1 MTHLLAARRPCGVAA
16 LLLAALAG
24 CGAPTVITEGVV
36 IRNVTVIDG
45 TDREPRPNMSFVVSG
60 ERILAVRPNAEV
72 EVAGSVAEIDGA
84 GKFLIPGLWDMHV
97 HMVGYAERSFPL
109 FLANGVTTVR
119 DVGGELQQ
127 SGWLRQET
135 RFKRL
140 LGPRVLISGP
150 MLESELTVQAARG
163 TLAEGSSIATPD
175 SATAVAVVDSLALA
189 GVDHIKVH
197 GGTPRAAYFAAAG
210 AAARHGLPLVGHV
223 PDSVMPDEAI
233 AAGQRT
239 IEHGSKQAFANSA
252 RGADLS
258 QWMLAEM
265 QRYLDSRDGQLRPL
279 GIFRYRIIAD
289 DSASQA
295 YDLPT
300 ARRFAEL
307 AAARDVW
314 FDPTLVVWR
323 AFVLRNEPGV
333 WRRPE
338 HVYVPRVVREYQEL
352 PPPDAGATPA
362 DRERGREQWQA
373 AHAAFAEL
381 VSAGAKFVAG
391 TDVPVF
397 PMVPGFSLHDE
408 LQLLHEIGL
417 SPLQALQAAT
427 RNAAAAAGMLGEVGT
442 IEEGKIADLVLLDGD
457 PLADLG
463 NTTRIVA
470 VITRGRLLDRATLDR
485 FLEDAKAFARQP

>member
-1 MTHLLAARRPCGVAA
+1 
-16 LLLAALAG
+16 
-24 CGAPTVITEGVV
+24 
-36 IRNVTVIDG
+36 
-45 TDREPRPNMSFVVSG
+45 
-60 ERILAVRPNAEV
+60 
-72 EVAGSVAEIDGA
+72 
-84 GKFLIPGLWDMHV
+84 
-97 HMVGYAERSFPL
+97 
-109 FLANGVTTVR
+109 
-119 DVGGELQQ
+119 
-127 SGWLRQET
+127 
-135 RFKRL
+135 
-140 LGPRVLISGP
+140 
-150 MLESELTVQAARG
+150 
-163 TLAEGSSIATPD
+163 
-175 SATAVAVVDSLALA
+175 
-189 GVDHIKVH
+189 
-197 GGTPRAAYFAAAG
+197 
-210 AAARHGLPLVGHV
+210 
-223 PDSVMPDEAI
+223 MPDEAV

-397 PMVPGFSLHDE
+397 PLVPGFSLHDE